1 MTHSGPVHVT
11 FKVTRDKS
19 QMITVRRRA
28 RLGLAVS
35 AMLMYVAAGSLT
47 AGAVAATIPP
57 LEIQNFVARSLDAN
71 DRDYTVAGGH
81 PEAAETSFSFPN
93 LGGGVIPAG
102 LNVEM
107 VKQTF
112 IDLPPGFVANPAAA
126 ARCTFSQL
134 AVDPGQIPNCPAASA
149 VGTVEIDTNSPLP
162 APNGT
167 SKFVIYNMVP
177 ERGYPAQ
184 FGFNFAGKNVLLYP
198 RLRSRAGQYGA
209 TVVSPGIS
217 TIGITRIQARFFG
230 VPSQHALV
238 GDQAVGGARVP
249 LLTNPADCL
258 VAVPATSMYADVWAR
273 PARLLSS
280 GSADFG
286 FPDLTDP
293 LWKSATA
300 VSPPGTGC
308 DSPALVSQ
316 FAPSLDMRPTAGT
329 GSSQVDAPSGFTV
342 DLAFPQS
349 NDPTDSSSTFDPSVP
364 NAPALKD
371 ATVTLP
377 EGVAISPSAADGL
390 DGCSDLPGPGDQVH
404 YETTDP
410 VSCPDGSKVGS
421 VVATSPLLAQ
431 RDPVT
436 DAVIGAEPVSGDV
449 FIIKPHAGDLDPAG
463 VQDGKF
469 RLLIQVD
476 SRKFGVNLKLP
487 GVVTADRVTGRLTAR
502 FEDNPQVPAKHLRLV
517 FKPGSRAALVNP
529 AVCGSAKTGGVFT
542 PWSRGGTRSDGVAV
556 PGTLDVTVGSS
567 YAVSWDGNGA
577 GCPSTLPFAPNVSA
591 STLDPQARA
600 SSPFAFDLT
609 RGDRQ
614 DVISGVNVGLPR
626 GLLASVKDVSVCS
639 DADANSG
646 VCPVTSRVGSATV
659 AAGPGDN
666 PFYLRDQPVSL
677 TGPYKGAP
685 YGLAIAVHAVAGP
698 FDLGTVV
705 VRQALNI
712 DPDDAHATVVSDPLP
727 TIRDGVP
734 FRVRR
739 VHVVVD
745 RPGFMRSPSSCDA
758 KSIATSVFSASG
770 QTVNLM
776 TPIQFTGCDKLPFAP
791 KLALKLTGA
800 KEAKVGGHPGIEAL
814 VTQQPGEAGIKA
826 VTVTLPLSLALDPN
840 NAESESLCEYTDGL
854 KDQCP
859 AKSVIGTVTAISPL
873 LKTPLNGKVY
883 FVKGVRT
890 DPKTGRQIRTL
901 PTLLIELR
909 GEIDVNLRATNSVP
923 DNKHLTS
930 TFPMIPDAPISSFS
944 MKLNGGKKGILVI
957 TDGNDNICTAPQKPF
972 LAAQAH
978 NNKRLDTS
986 TTMTVECPLAI
997 ASRTFT
1003 TNDVKVKISGLSAG
1017 RLTISGPG
1025 IATTRRTISTV
1036 TTATITA
1043 KLSATGKRLRHAK
1056 RDVRIKASFVPKGAR
1071 KAKTA
1076 FSAKPKKR

>member
-1 MTHSGPVHVT
+1 MSDVASGRP
-11 FKVTRDKS
+11 KLQAMRDINL
-19 QMITVRRRA
+19 MLIRRRRLA
-28 RLGLAVS
+28 RPVLAVLIS
-35 AMLMYVAAGSLT
+35 IVAASLLP
-47 AGAVAATIPP
+47 AVAVAADDIPP
-57 LEIQNFVARSLDAN
+57 LKINNFIARSLDASGH
-71 DRDYTVAGGH
+71 DYTVAGGH
-81 PEAAETSFSFPN
+81 PDVAETSFSFPN
-93 LGGGVIPAG
+93 LGGGAVQAG
-102 LNVEM
+102 VNVEM

-112 IDLPPGFVANPAAA
+112 LDLPAGFVGNPATA
-126 ARCTFSQL
+126 ARCTFAQL
-134 AVDPGQIPNCPAASA
+134 AVGFNLPPNCPPSSA
-149 VGTVEIDTNSPLP
+149 VGTVEIDTTDQLV
-162 APNGT
+162 APDGT
-167 SKFVIYNMVP
+167 TRFVIYNMVP

-184 FGFNFAGKNVLLYP
+184 FGFNFAGKNILLYP
-198 RLRSRAGQYGA
+198 RLRSRAGQYGITIA
-209 TVVSPGIS
+209 SPGIA
-217 TIGITRIQARFFG
+217 TLGITRIKATLFG
-230 VPSQHALV
+230 VPSQQVLV
-238 GDQAVGGARVP
+238 GGQAVGGARVP
-249 LLTNPADCL
+249 FLSNPVDCL
-258 VAVPATSMYADVWAR
+258 VAAPVTNMYADVWAR

-293 LWKSATA
+293 LWESARA
-300 VSPPGTGC
+300 VAPPVTGC
-308 DSPALVSQ
+308 DSPGLVSQ
-316 FAPSLDMRPTAGT
+316 FAPSLDARPTAGT

-342 DLAFPQS
+342 DLDFPQS
-349 NDPTDSSSTFDPSVP
+349 NDPTDSASTFDPSVP
-364 NAPALKD
+364 SAPPLKD

-390 DGCSDLPGPGDQVH
+390 DGCSDVPGSGDQVH

-421 VVATSPLLAQ
+421 VTASSPLLAQ
-431 RDPVT
+431 RDPST
-436 DAVIGAEPVSGDV
+436 DEVIGAEPISGDV

-487 GVVTADRVTGRLTAR
+487 GIVTADRATGRLTAR

-517 FKPGSRAALVNP
+517 FDPGPRAALVNP
-529 AVCGSAKTGGVFT
+529 VACGAARTGGVFT
-542 PWSRGGTRSDGVAV
+542 PWSRGGARSDGVV
-556 PGTLDVTVGSS
+556 VSGTPDVTAGSS
-567 YAVSWDGNGA
+567 YEVSWDGNGA
-577 GCPSTLPFAPNVSA
+577 GCPSTLPFGPTVTAGTVDS
-591 STLDPQARA
+591 QARA
-600 SSPFAFDLT
+600 SSPFTFDLT

-614 DVISGVNVGLPR
+614 DVISGVSVGLPG
-626 GLLASVKDVSVCS
+626 GLLASVKDVPLCS

-646 VCPVTSRVGSATV
+646 ACPVASRVGSATV
-659 AAGPGDN
+659 AAGPGDS
-666 PFYLRDQPVSL
+666 PFYLRDQSVSL

-705 VRQALNI
+705 VRQALDV
-712 DPDDAHATVVSDPLP
+712 DPDDVHATVVSDPLP

-758 KSIATSVFSASG
+758 KSIATSVFSAGG
-770 QTVNLM
+770 QTASLT
-776 TPIQFTGCDKLPFAP
+776 TPIRFTGCDKLPFAP

-814 VTQQPGEAGIKA
+814 VTQQAGEAGIKA

-840 NAESESLCEYTDGL
+840 NAESDSLCEYLDGL

-909 GEIDVNLRATNSVP
+909 GEINVNLRATNSVP
-923 DNKHLTS
+923 DNQHLTS

-957 TDGNDNICTAPQKPF
+957 TDGNDNICSVPQKPF

-978 NNKRLDTS
+978 NDKRLDTA
-986 TTMTVECPLAI
+986 TTMSVECPLAI
-997 ASRTFT
+997 ASRAFT
-1003 TNDVKVKISGLSAG
+1003 TSSVKVKVSGLGPG

-1025 IATTRRTISTV
+1025 IKTTRRTITAATSATV
-1036 TTATITA
+1036 IASLT
-1043 KLSATGKRLRHAK
+1043 ATGKRLRRTK
-1056 RDVRIKASFVPKGAR
+1056 RDVRIKATFAPRGAK